1 MKIAKFF
8 LLVGLVFCEGALCVP
23 ASYAADIRM
32 FVHHEVADYATWR
45 KSYDAFDTTRK
56 ALGVTGQAVYQTID
70 NPNDV
75 TVTHDFASIEK
86 AKSFASSPELKAAM
100 SQGGVKSAPQ
110 VWFTKPSNQ

>member
-8 LLVGLVFCEGALCVP
+8 LFVGLVFCEGALCAP

-56 ALGVTGQAVYQTID
+56 ALGVTGQAVYQTIE
-70 NPNDV
+70 PLAKLFGCREWRRPMGGHKGDV
-75 TVTHDFASIEK
+75 
-86 AKSFASSPELKAAM
+86 
-100 SQGGVKSAPQ
+100 AP
-110 VWFTKPSNQ
+110 